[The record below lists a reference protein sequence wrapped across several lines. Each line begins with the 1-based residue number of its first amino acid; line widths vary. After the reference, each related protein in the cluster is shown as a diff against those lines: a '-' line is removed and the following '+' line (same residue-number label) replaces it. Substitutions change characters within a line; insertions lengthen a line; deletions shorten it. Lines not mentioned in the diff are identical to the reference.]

1 MATEEAAVLAVHEA
15 SEKVVAPVVVLVAH
29 EETVL
34 SAVAASV
41 EAGNR
46 EVSEQSLVSV
56 TAASGVAAVEVAAM
70 AGEEVVH
77 MAEMVLMEAIGWEM
91 VVALIALVVA
101 LAVALEEALEVVL
114 EGALKGDRVKQ
125 EGVDTAAE
133 VDHSVDVEG

>member
-1 MATEEAAVLAVHEA
+1 MATEEAAVLGEA
-15 SEKVVAPVVVLVAH
+15 SEKVAAPVVVLVAH

-46 EVSEQSLVSV
+46 EVSEESLVSV
-56 TAASGVAAVEVAAM
+56 TAASGVAALEVAAM

-91 VVALIALVVA
+91 VMALIVA

>member
-1 MATEEAAVLAVHEA
+1 MATEEAAVLGEA
-15 SEKVVAPVVVLVAH
+15 SEKVAAPVVVLVAH

-46 EVSEQSLVSV
+46 EVSVESLVSV
-56 TAASGVAAVEVAAM
+56 TAASGVAALEVAAM

-91 VVALIALVVA
+91 VMALIVA

>member
-1 MATEEAAVLAVHEA
+1 MATEEAAVLDEA
-15 SEKVVAPVVVLVAH
+15 SEKVAAPVVVLVAH

-46 EVSEQSLVSV
+46 EVSEESLVSV
-56 TAASGVAAVEVAAM
+56 TAASAVAALEVAAM

-91 VVALIALVVA
+91 VMALIVA

>member
-46 EVSEQSLVSV
+46 EVSEESLVSV
-56 TAASGVAAVEVAAM
+56 TAASAVAALEVAAM

-91 VVALIALVVA
+91 VMALIVA

>member
-46 EVSEQSLVSV
+46 EVSEESLVSV

-91 VVALIALVVA
+91 VMALIVA